1 MMRLTVEITAPK
13 REKATGA
20 REAQARLA
28 EFAAALRL
36 VSDRIANAGAPEGE
50 QGFEFGALRGS
61 YSIAGAST

>member
-1 MMRLTVEITAPK
+1 MKLALTLEAPK
-13 REKATGA
+13 REKATGP
-20 REAQARLA
+20 RETQARLA

-61 YSIAGAST
+61 YSLTGAT